1 MTKHLLRSVAN
12 TLTFSQVQHGCD
24 YGCMTQFQLREH
36 FQSESCTSGFQY
48 TDGIALSCML
58 VCYCTFSM
66 PYLSSD
72 TNQVK
77 NSGKRIE
84 ATTREGND
92 SDVYQEQTVLAL
104 AIQAVISGIM
114 GQGIVWKLT
123 ALIVL
128 WDIIANL

>member
-1 MTKHLLRSVAN
+1 MTKDLLRSVAN

-114 GQGIVWKLT
+114 EQGIVWKLT